1 MSLKDL
7 LFAFKVID
15 LLRAVHVGIIR
26 LKLGKKGD
34 QVAFSGVRIKID
46 GVRYEIKG
54 VIERL
59 D

>member
-1 MSLKDL
+1 MRLSDL
-7 LFAFKVID
+7 ILFLKVIN
-15 LLRAVHVGIIR
+15 LIRSIEAGIIL
-26 LKLGKKGD
+26 LKTGKKGD
-34 QVAFSGVRIKID
+34 QVAFSGVRIKIN